1 MAARNNALAFG
12 YSITATAS
20 FGMLVATAGPSSVG
34 RIFLFVVGAG
44 IAFASVNA
52 AVTRGYRQ
60 RVKEEPP
67 MVVAL
72 GTSFAVVS
80 TSAAVGLVALLGSVL
95 GGWVSWLLGSLL
107 GTWVY
112 LAVSALEIALAR
124 NVHLTVGDT
133 DPEER

>member
-1 MAARNNALAFG
+1 
-12 YSITATAS
+12 
-20 FGMLVATAGPSSVG
+20 
-34 RIFLFVVGAG
+34 
-44 IAFASVNA
+44 
-52 AVTRGYRQ
+52 
-60 RVKEEPP
+60 
-67 MVVAL
+67 
-72 GTSFAVVS
+72 
-80 TSAAVGLVALLGSVL
+80 VALLGSVF